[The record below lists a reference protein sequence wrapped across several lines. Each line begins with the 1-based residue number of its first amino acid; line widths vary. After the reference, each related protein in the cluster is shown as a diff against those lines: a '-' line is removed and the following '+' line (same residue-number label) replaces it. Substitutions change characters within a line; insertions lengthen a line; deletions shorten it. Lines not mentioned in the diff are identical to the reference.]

1 MSRKKDASTT
11 GLMNNR
17 GGGWWTFGM
26 SEGFF
31 PSEPEEMDIVL
42 SNNKGESHNGVS
54 PASKSMSVVKSI
66 IHLL

>member
-17 GGGWWTFGM
+17 GGGWVDVWNERRIF
-26 SEGFF
+26 SLK
-31 PSEPEEMDIVL
+31 PEEMDIVL